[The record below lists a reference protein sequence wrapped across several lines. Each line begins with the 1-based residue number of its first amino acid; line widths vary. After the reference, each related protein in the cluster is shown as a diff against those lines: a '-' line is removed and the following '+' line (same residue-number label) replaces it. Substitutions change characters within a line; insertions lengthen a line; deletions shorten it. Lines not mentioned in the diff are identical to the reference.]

1 MNEEERGGP
10 PRAADAKREAALAT
24 YALSFPE
31 TTLEHPWEHNAYK
44 VNKKIFLFLDCDAR
58 GMRMTVKLP
67 ESGFEALLLPFT
79 EATGYGM
86 GKHGW
91 VTAAFDPGAKP
102 PMALLHDWVLES
114 YRAIAPK
121 RALKVLDG
129 EPAPASRKKATKSKA
144 ARKKSATKKTARKA
158 TGRKATKKTTK
169 RTTR

>member
-1 MNEEERGGP
+1 MTKDQTAGP
-10 PRAADAKREAALAT
+10 PSAAGAKREAALAE
-24 YALSFPE
+24 YAMSFPE

-44 VNKKIFLFLDCDAR
+44 VNKKIFLFLDCDGA
-58 GMRMTVKLP
+58 GLRMTVKLP

-91 VTAAFDPGAKP
+91 VTARFEAKAKP
-102 PMALLHDWVLES
+102 PMPLLREWILES

-129 EPAPASRKKATKSKA
+129 EPAKKPARAKAT
-144 ARKKSATKKTARKA
+144 RKKSAKK
-158 TGRKATKKTTK
+158 K
-169 RTTR
+169 RTT